1 VSFFVPLRANFVNM
15 LCLNKENP
23 EPPLMAGQPAD
34 QLQAAPPFSK
44 LGVDFF
50 EPLKEK
56 QLWKW
61 KK

>member
-1 VSFFVPLRANFVNM
+1 M
-15 LCLNKENP
+15 LCLNKENA

-34 QLQAAPPFSK
+34 HLQAAPPFSK
-44 LGVDFF
+44 LEVDFF

-56 QLWKW
+56 QLWKR

>member
-1 VSFFVPLRANFVNM
+1 M
-15 LCLNKENP
+15 LCLNKENA

-34 QLQAAPPFSK
+34 HLQAAPPFSK

-50 EPLKEK
+50 EPLKEE
-56 QLWKW
+56 QLWKR